1 MADNF
6 YSDVIDAKNKESK
19 QEFQRRRDREIED
32 LRSLIKKPEGRRV
45 IWKILETC
53 GVFKASFSLNSMQ
66 TAFNE
71 GKRDIGLALLA
82 DLNEADTHIF
92 AQMQSE
98 YISALK
104 SKNQEKDK
112 IDE

>member
-71 GKRDIGLALLA
+71 GKRDIGLWLLKDVDMA
-82 DLNEADTHIF
+82 EPMAYS
-92 AQMQSE
+92 QMLREYYSE
-98 YISALK
+98 QK
-104 SKNQEKDK
+104 SKKAKE
-112 IDE
+112 E